1 MRFIQFVPISFFRWC
16 EQKGLGH
23 LIQSGRWE
31 FAIIETIHIMALA
44 VLLGTIIAT
53 DLRLLG
59 LGMRGQSSTEL
70 VRQFAPWT
78 WGSFLIMVASG
89 ICLFLSEAVRLSRS
103 GPFFYKMLLVIL
115 AVVIQL
121 TINRKAAASSLD
133 NRRLYKF
140 AGSLSLICWLSIAL
154 AGRLIAFLP

>member
-1 MRFIQFVPISFFRWC
+1 MRLIQFVPLSFFRWC

-53 DLRLLG
+53 DLRLVG
-59 LGMRGQSSTEL
+59 LGMRGQSSAEL
-70 VRQFAPWT
+70 LRQFAPWT
-78 WGSFLIMVASG
+78 WSSFSIMVASG

-103 GPFFYKMLLVIL
+103 SPFFYKMVLVVV
-115 AVVIQL
+115 AVVVQL
-121 TINRKAAASSLD
+121 AITRKAAVSD
-133 NRRLYKF
+133 PRNRGFSKLV
-140 AGSLSLICWLSIAL
+140 GSLSLVCWLSIAL